1 MNLQATKCQ
10 ADSAGEIRQL
20 RPEETD
26 QALSLAE
33 EVFMRFEAPA
43 WPPEGV
49 ATFRRDILGSS
60 DFAAACRTG
69 ICVSYGAFR
78 AGSLTAAVPESG
90 HLRLAL
96 TAESWQRRGTQS
108 AVFRCLLAGRRRR
121 RPSQAM
127 FTVSAA
133 AGAVSFYRRLGF
145 RALPPRAQ
153 DGIPFVPMELPL

>member
-1 MNLQATKCQ
+1 MNLQATMCQ

-96 TAESWQRRGTQS
+96 TAESWQRRGT
-108 AVFRCLLAGRRRR
+108 FRCLLAGRRRR

-145 RALPPRAQ
+145 RALLPREQ
-153 DGIPFVPMELPL
+153 DGIPFAPMELPL